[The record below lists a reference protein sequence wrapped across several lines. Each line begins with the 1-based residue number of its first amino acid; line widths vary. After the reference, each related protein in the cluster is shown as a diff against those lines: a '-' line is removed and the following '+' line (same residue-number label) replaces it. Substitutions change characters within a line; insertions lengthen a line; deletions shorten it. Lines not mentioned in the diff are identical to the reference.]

1 MSQISTD
8 TVASPHIASAIEIIN
23 EIRSGRMVVL
33 VDDEDRENEGDLIFA
48 AECVSPEAIN
58 FMARYGRGLIC
69 LTLTEERC
77 AQLKLPLMVSDN
89 RSPFSTN
96 FTLSIE
102 AASGVTTGISA
113 ADRAK
118 TVMAAVAQDA
128 KPEDLVQP
136 GHIFPLMARP
146 GGVLMRAGHTE
157 AGCDLALLAG
167 FEPAAVICE
176 ILKDDGEMARL
187 PDLIVFAKEHGL
199 KVGTIADLIR
209 HRSEHEALVKRQAE
223 REVTLPQGT
232 FQVVEFFDEVAQR
245 THVALVMG
253 TPSVTQETLVRVHE
267 PASLADLIDDGIGRH
282 AFGIHEALSVIADHG
297 CGVLILLRGGDQD
310 GDFTDLT
317 RDRQLVAMARR
328 KWDPRAH
335 GIGAQILRDLGVG
348 KMRIMARPAKL
359 TRFIGYGLEVTGFL
373 SPEEIRGTHE
383 SN

>member
-1 MSQISTD
+1 MSTTSATPH
-8 TVASPHIASAIEIIN
+8 TSPHIASAIELIN
-23 EIRSGRMVVL
+23 DIRSGRMVVL

-48 AECVSPEAIN
+48 AECATPEAIN

-69 LTLTEERC
+69 LTLTEQRC

-89 RSPFSTN
+89 RSPYSTN
-96 FTLSIE
+96 FTVSIE
-102 AASGVTTGISA
+102 AAHGVTTGISA

-118 TVMAAVAQDA
+118 TVIAAVAKDA
-128 KPEDLVQP
+128 KPEDIVQP

-157 AGCDLALLAG
+157 AGCDLAQLAG

-187 PDLIVFAKEHGL
+187 PDLLVFAEEHGL

-223 REVTLPQGT
+223 RLITLPQGI
-232 FQVVEFFDEVAQR
+232 FNAVEFFDDVAKR
-245 THVALVMG
+245 THVALVFG
-253 TPSVTQETLVRVHE
+253 KPTSTQETLVRVHE

-282 AFGIHEALSVIADHG
+282 SFGIHEALAVIAQSG
-297 CGVLILLRGGDQD
+297 CGVLILLKGGEGD

-317 RDRQLVAMARR
+317 RDRQLVAMGGR

-348 KMRIMARPAKL
+348 KMRIMAHPAKL

-373 SPEEIRGTHE
+373 SPEEVRGSRE
-383 SN
+383 